1 MLFLPIHNKVAFG
14 INIWFRYLYPF
25 ISILMTRPLDW
36 TLCTSCRY
44 SSYHLKSQL
53 CPPSLCTPKAASICH
68 LIYIPKTTISPISDS
83 LWGRS
88 SNHSAGDASHGP
100 LSQFVTGVPWHLVCC
115 RVLTSALC
123 QATLSLIICS
133 EASQVASTLNNSQL
147 WIRRWSTA
155 RRLFQ

>member
-14 INIWFRYLYPF
+14 INILFHYLYPF

-53 CPPSLCTPKAASICH
+53 CPQSLCTPKAASICH

-88 SNHSAGDASHGP
+88 SNHSAGDASHGL
-100 LSQFVTGVPWHLVCC
+100 LSQFCHWCAVTPGVLPGID
-115 RVLTSALC
+115 
-123 QATLSLIICS
+123 LSPLPGYFES
-133 EASQVASTLNNSQL
+133 DNM
-147 WIRRWSTA
+147 
-155 RRLFQ
+155 F